1 MSDRFSMPPM
11 SLEEMLASLAPDWSA
26 AGAEH
31 VFVDEVCIDS
41 RQVSP
46 GSLFVALRGENVDG
60 HDYVAAALSAGAR
73 IALVERPLAGL
84 LCVDTLEHRAPDRL
98 DAPLTVR
105 VASTLT
111 ALQTLAAAR
120 RRAYERLRVIGI
132 TGSIGKTTTKE
143 AVASVLAARYS
154 VLKSGG
160 NRNNEIGLPLTLLT
174 ARADHQLAVLE
185 MGMYQLGEIAE
196 LCRIASPDAGIVTNV
211 APVHLERLGTIER
224 IAQAKAELVR
234 ALPREGWAA
243 LNADDPRVAAMA
255 ELTRARV
262 VTFGEAAEAD
272 VRVVFS
278 QSLGLQGNAFA
289 LRVAEKVASTR
300 ERDQELRTRMLG
312 PTAVRSVLAG
322 VTAGLLE
329 GLSWDE
335 IQRGLDDLGQGL
347 RLVTRRGREGSTILD
362 DCYNASPDSVRAALA
377 LLEGTAG
384 RRIAVLGDM
393 LELGAVEAE
402 GHRQVGRVAARSCD
416 VLVTVGQR
424 ALHIARAAAA
434 AGLADGVIETV
445 PDNDGAIAVLDR
457 LVRAGDVVL
466 VKGSRGMAMEEI
478 VSSLLERTP

>member
-11 SLEEMLASLAPDWSA
+11 SLEEMLASLAPGWSVP
-26 AGAEH
+26 GAVH
-31 VFVDEVCIDS
+31 VSVNQVCIDS
-41 RQVSP
+41 RQASP

-73 IALVERPLAGL
+73 IAVVDRPLIGLPCADTVER
-84 LCVDTLEHRAPDRL
+84 HAPPAL
-98 DAPLTVR
+98 DVPLTVR
-105 VASTLT
+105 VASTLA

-120 RRAYERLRVIGI
+120 RRASETLRVIGI

-143 AVASVLAARYS
+143 AVAAVLAARYS

-174 ARADHQLAVLE
+174 ARSEHQRAVLE

-196 LCRIASPDAGIVTNV
+196 LCRIASPDAGVVTNV

-224 IAQAKAELVR
+224 IAEAKAELVR
-234 ALPREGWAA
+234 ALPREGWVA

-255 ELTRARV
+255 DLTRAQV
-262 VTFGEAAEAD
+262 VTFGEAAAAD
-272 VRVVFS
+272 VRVLS
-278 QSLGLQGNAFA
+278 SESLGLQGNTFT
-289 LRVAEKVASTR
+289 LRVSDGVAGSRQR
-300 ERDQELRTRMLG
+300 ERQVRTRMLG

-335 IQRGLDDLGQGL
+335 IQQGLTDLGQGL
-347 RLVTRRGREGSTILD
+347 RLVSRSGREGSTILD

-377 LLEGTAG
+377 TLAGTTG

-393 LELGAVEAE
+393 LELGAMEAE
-402 GHRQVGRVAARSCD
+402 GHRQVGRAAAQSCD
-416 VLVTVGQR
+416 LLVTVGQR
-424 ALHIARAAAA
+424 ALLIAEAAAE
-434 AGLADGVIETV
+434 AGLPDAAIETV
-445 PDNDGAIAVLDR
+445 PDNARAVAVLDR

-478 VSSLLERTP
+478 VSSLLETTP

>member
-1 MSDRFSMPPM
+1 MNDRFCMPPM
-11 SLEEMLASLAPDWSA
+11 SLKEMLASLAPGWA
-26 AGAEH
+26 VAGAEH
-31 VFVDEVCIDS
+31 VFVDQVCIDS
-41 RQVSP
+41 RQVHQ

-60 HDYVAAALSAGAR
+60 HDYVSAALSAGAR

-84 LCVDTLEHRAPDRL
+84 PCVDTVEHHAPDGL
-98 DAPLTVR
+98 DVPLTVR

-111 ALQTLAAAR
+111 ALQALAAAR
-120 RRAYERLRVIGI
+120 RRACDGLRVIGI
-132 TGSIGKTTTKE
+132 TGSIGKTTAKE

-174 ARADHQLAVLE
+174 ARSDHQLAVLE

-196 LCRIASPDAGIVTNV
+196 LCRIASPDAGVVTNV

-234 ALPREGWAA
+234 ALPREGWVA
-243 LNADDPRVAAMA
+243 LNADDSRVASMA
-255 ELTRARV
+255 DLTRARV
-262 VTFGEAAEAD
+262 VTFGMAADAD

-278 QSLGLQGNAFA
+278 QSLGLQGNAFE
-289 LRVAEKVASTR
+289 LRVCDALANPK
-300 ERDQELRTRMLG
+300 ERDQQLRTRMLG
-312 PTAVRSVLAG
+312 PTAVWSALAG

-335 IQRGLDDLGQGL
+335 IKRGLDDLGQGL
-347 RLVTRRGREGSTILD
+347 RLVSRRGRDGTMILD

-377 LLEGTAG
+377 LLASTEG

-393 LELGAVEAE
+393 LELGDIEAE
-402 GHRQVGRVAARSCD
+402 GHRQVGRVAAQSCD
-416 VLVTVGQR
+416 FLVTVGQR
-424 ALHIARAAAA
+424 ALDIAQAAAE
-434 AGLADGVIETV
+434 AGLPDAAIETV
-445 PDNDGAIAVLDR
+445 PDNARAIAALERIVA
-457 LVRAGDVVL
+457 AGDVIL

-478 VSSLLERTP
+478 VSSLLERAP

>member
-1 MSDRFSMPPM
+1 MSDRFSMAPM
-11 SLEEMLASLAPDWSA
+11 SLEEMLANLAPGWFV
-26 AGAEH
+26 AGADR
-31 VFVDEVCIDS
+31 VCVDEVCIDS
-41 RQVSP
+41 RQANP

-60 HDYVAAALSAGAR
+60 HDYVAVALSAGAR
-73 IALVERPLAGL
+73 IALVERALAGL
-84 LCVDTLEHRAPDRL
+84 PCVDTVEHRAPDEL
-98 DAPLTVR
+98 DVPLTVR

-120 RRAYERLRVIGI
+120 RRANDRLRVIGI

-143 AVASVLAARYS
+143 AVASVLAARYN

-174 ARADHQLAVLE
+174 ARSDHQLAVLE
-185 MGMYQLGEIAE
+185 MGMYQLGEIAD

-234 ALPREGWAA
+234 ALPREGWVA
-243 LNADDPRVAAMA
+243 LNADDPRVASMA
-255 ELTRARV
+255 DWARARV
-262 VTFGEAAEAD
+262 VTFGEAADAD
-272 VRVVFS
+272 VRVVS
-278 QSLGLQGNAFA
+278 SESLGLEGNAFV
-289 LRVAEKVASTR
+289 LRVCDDLAGLRV
-300 ERDQELRTRMLG
+300 RDQQLRTRMLG
-312 PTAVRSVLAG
+312 PAAVRSVLAG
-322 VTAGLLE
+322 VTAGLVE

-347 RLVTRRGREGSTILD
+347 RLVSRRGREGSTILD

-377 LLEGTAG
+377 LLESTPG
-384 RRIAVLGDM
+384 RHIAVLGDM
-393 LELGAVEAE
+393 LELGAVEEE
-402 GHRQVGRVAARSCD
+402 GHRQVGRAAAQSCD

-424 ALHIARAAAA
+424 ALHIAQAAAA
-434 AGLADGVIETV
+434 SGLPDAAIETV
-445 PDNDGAIAVLDR
+445 PDNARAIAVLER
-457 LVRAGDVVL
+457 IIRAGDTIL